1 VRLSSPRTGKETTGE
16 SDSGKD
22 GSVQRKADAMLNA
35 AIGFL
40 VIVLLGIFAAGSCEL
55 TAERAKRRRVEK
67 WIRERYGKT
76 Y

>member
-1 VRLSSPRTGKETTGE
+1 
-16 SDSGKD
+16 
-22 GSVQRKADAMLNA
+22 MLNA

-55 TAERAKRRRVEK
+55 NAERAKRRRVEK
-67 WIRERYGKT
+67 WIRDRYGRT